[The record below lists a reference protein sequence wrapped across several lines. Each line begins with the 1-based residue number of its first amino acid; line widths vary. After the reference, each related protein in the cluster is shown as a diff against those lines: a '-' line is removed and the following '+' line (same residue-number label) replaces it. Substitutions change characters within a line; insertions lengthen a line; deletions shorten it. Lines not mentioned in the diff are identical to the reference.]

1 MATWR
6 IKRSSI
12 KTATPFF
19 FVVVRVFVF
28 VGKILFLLGLVVKE
42 RDAIDV
48 IIDIEL

>member
-19 FVVVRVFVF
+19 FFVRVFVF

>member
-12 KTATPFF
+12 KTATPCFF
-19 FVVVRVFVF
+19 VVRVFVF